1 MDARFS
7 GHASLA
13 PPFFS
18 SLLHGLIDPWM
29 DLSSQ
34 LVISGFPWIIL
45 SLSLSGRRCIDLGF
59 VAWEDVDGGA
69 DKGSL

>member
-1 MDARFS
+1 M
-7 GHASLA
+7 
-13 PPFFS
+13 
-18 SLLHGLIDPWM
+18 M
-29 DLSSQ
+29 
-34 LVISGFPWIIL
+34 L